1 MRILIVT
8 QDEPFYLSKSL
19 KYLIGLLPN
28 RFKIVGCVVNP
39 VSPFG
44 KKKNFLEQTIQTL
57 KIFGV
62 QFFIYYTIKFLFSKL
77 NKLQSLNY
85 VLNKNNIPR
94 IQLKESINHQKSIEL
109 LKAYKP
115 DLLISILG
123 NQIFKSEVINLAPQ
137 GCINLHTSLLP
148 KYRGLMPTFWVMKNE
163 ERYTGVSVFFVDQGI
178 DTGPIIVQKKVEIGN
193 RTQQELINY
202 TKILGMQ
209 AILEAVEII
218 ASGNIRTLKN
228 NDAEMTYYSFPKKED
243 VAIFKNRNKRFF

>member
-1 MRILIVT
+1 M
-8 QDEPFYLSKSL
+8 
-19 KYLIGLLPN
+19 
-28 RFKIVGCVVNP
+28 VNS

-44 KKKNFLEQTIQTL
+44 KKKNFFEQATQTL
-57 KIFGV
+57 NVFGL

-77 NKLQSLNY
+77 NKNQSLNY
-85 VLNKNNIPR
+85 VLKKNKIPK
-94 IQLKESINHQKSIEL
+94 IQLKQSINHQKSIEL

-115 DLLISILG
+115 DLLVSILG
-123 NQIFKSEVINLAPQ
+123 NQIFKSEVIKLAPQ

-163 ERYTGVSVFFVDQGI
+163 EQYTGVSVFFVDKGI

-202 TKILGMQ
+202 TKMLGMQ
-209 AILEAVEII
+209 SIVEAVEII
-218 ASGNIRTLKN
+218 ASGKIRTINN

-243 VAIFKNRNKRFF
+243 VAIFKKRNKRFF